1 MESADSPWSGGRR
14 VSKLQAAGGWQEGL
28 LFWETVHY
36 STWERIEL
44 SSRQEKEQLKQT
56 MQAGVSSLMPHQ
68 GHRLNY
74 T

>member
-1 MESADSPWSGGRR
+1 METADSPWSGGRR

-44 SSRQEKEQLKQT
+44 SSRQEKEQLKHTTHRGEQPH
-56 MQAGVSSLMPHQ
+56 APSGSSS
-68 GHRLNY
+68 
-74 T
+74 